1 MDFFRQEYL
10 LSCIKF
16 AKYINMFNTK
26 KAGGGEVTLTPCFLR
41 WLSKNVSSEE
51 RGKPYFFG
59 TFNIMIIH
67 ILLENFIEIPQ
78 VSQKI

>member
-10 LSCIKF
+10 FSWIKF
-16 AKYINMFNTK
+16 AKYINLFNTK

-59 TFNIMIIH
+59 TFNIIIIH